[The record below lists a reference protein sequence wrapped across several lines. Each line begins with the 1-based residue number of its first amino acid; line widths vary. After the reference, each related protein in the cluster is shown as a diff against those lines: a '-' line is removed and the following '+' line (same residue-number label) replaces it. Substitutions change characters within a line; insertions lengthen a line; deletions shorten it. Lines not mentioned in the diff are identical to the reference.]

1 MASAMISL
9 TGGRHMIEL
18 RRTGLLLFLALL
30 VTSPM
35 AMATKKDRTQVE
47 LNVKPVGAQLYI
59 DNKAM
64 GKATAGRVLDVTP
77 GFHIIRLVYKRDE
90 HEERIKFPANQ
101 KTTYTFEFE
110 EEAPAPDTAPT
121 PVPDD
126 DSIRRRGSNTEGAT
140 PAGKTAEPAS
150 P

>member
-1 MASAMISL
+1 MID
-9 TGGRHMIEL
+9 L
-18 RRTGLLLFLALL
+18 RKTGLLVLLALM
-30 VTSPM
+30 M
-35 AMATKKDRTQVE
+35 ASSLATATKKDRTQVE
-47 LNVKPVGAQLYI
+47 LNVKPVGAQVFI
-59 DNKAM
+59 DNKAV

-77 GFHIIRLVYKRDE
+77 GFHVIRLVYKRDE

-126 DSIRRRGSNTEGAT
+126 DSIRRRGSNTEGST
-140 PAGKTAEPAS
+140 PPGKTAEPTT

>member
-1 MASAMISL
+1 
-9 TGGRHMIEL
+9 
-18 RRTGLLLFLALL
+18 
-30 VTSPM
+30 M

-47 LNVKPVGAQLYI
+47 LNVKPVGAQLFI

-64 GKATAGRVLDVTP
+64 GKATAGRILDVTP

-126 DSIRRRGSNTEGAT
+126 DSIRRRGSNDLRGRTLLERQPSPPRLSAT
-140 PAGKTAEPAS
+140 SPLTARPPLFVRYRPPAMPLLS
-150 P
+150 